1 MTDTLRSVLLRYS
14 TDACLSSM
22 PGCCQSLIS
31 SQLAL
36 LHCSSSWSTVGRRS
50 PFGLAMVALDRRLWV
65 IGQQT
70 RYGLSIETK
79 TNQISQSWCDDVS
92 QPLGRALHP
101 IFAREAP
108 RTLIN
113 ESACFKRTRKIQNH
127 DTNHLLNA
135 KVVQHHLK
143 E

>member
-1 MTDTLRSVLLRYS
+1 MMDDGYTEICFVAIQHRCLPLIYDVVKVSSVRSLR
-14 TDACLSSM
+14 
-22 PGCCQSLIS
+22 CC
-31 SQLAL
+31 
-36 LHCSSSWSTVGRRS
+36 CSSSWSTVGRRS

-108 RTLIN
+108 RTLSN